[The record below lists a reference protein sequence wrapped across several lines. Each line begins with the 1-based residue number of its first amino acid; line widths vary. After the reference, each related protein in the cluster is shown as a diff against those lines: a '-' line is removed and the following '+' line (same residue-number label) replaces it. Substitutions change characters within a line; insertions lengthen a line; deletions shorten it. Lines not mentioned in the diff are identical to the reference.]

1 MRKQHSWASQDNM
14 DGLFWEV
21 QGSELPQT
29 HMDIEHTLSL
39 SVSAC
44 QRCPGWQLYD
54 PTRHPNNRQQARERL
69 QMEF

>member
-21 QGSELPQT
+21 QGSELQQT

-39 SVSAC
+39 CVCVSEVPRVAIV
-44 QRCPGWQLYD
+44 RS
-54 PTRHPNNRQQARERL
+54 NEASQQ
-69 QMEF
+69 QTTST